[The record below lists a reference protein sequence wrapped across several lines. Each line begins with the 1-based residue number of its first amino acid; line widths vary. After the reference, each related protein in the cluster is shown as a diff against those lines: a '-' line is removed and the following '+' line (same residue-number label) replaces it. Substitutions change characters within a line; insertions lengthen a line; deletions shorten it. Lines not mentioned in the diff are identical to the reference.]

1 MTFQEAYNALIA
13 RLPQFND
20 ANELQRF
27 ERQTLSDG
35 FTVQWHLKRLRS
47 SLAVL
52 NDHDPS
58 DPKNTELS
66 ELDFRV
72 SCRHL
77 NEFLE
82 QNCL

>member
-20 ANELQRF
+20 TDELQRF
-27 ERQTLSDG
+27 ENKKLSDG
-35 FTVQWHLKRLRS
+35 FTVQWHLERLRN

-52 NDHDPS
+52 NNPDPS

-77 NEFLE
+77 TEFLE
-82 QNCL
+82 QNGL